1 MYAIRSYYAEYE
13 VGLNVALWNGRVS
26 LDAAYYNRNSDKQIF
41 SLNMD
46 PASGYTAQNINLG
59 KIENKGVELLLSVRP
74 IETKDFSWDL
84 SWNFTKNNSKVISLP
99 EELGGIATIYGLTG
113 STTMYAIV
121 GKPVGT
127 FKASYNFV

>member
-1 MYAIRSYYAEYE
+1 
-13 VGLNVALWNGRVS
+13 
-26 LDAAYYNRNSDKQIF
+26 
-41 SLNMD
+41 MD

-99 EELGGIATIYGLTG
+99 EELGGIATIYGLDR
-113 STTMYAIV
+113 
-121 GKPVGT
+121 K
-127 FKASYNFV
+127 YNYVRYCW